1 MLISNLL
8 LRLLGAPDGRLQGGV
23 ARGRLGQR
31 LLAAVERGV
40 WVARVV
46 QVLARLVVGG
56 VEEVEPVLAVGVDHG
71 LVADVGVE
79 DGVVVPEVGAAMHKV
94 APEKQDAVCWQLQQL
109 PLIVDEHPKLGGPL
123 AGCDHCGVI
132 FSSA

>member
-1 MLISNLL
+1 MCYERYEIRGCMGLL
-8 LRLLGAPDGRLQGGV
+8 
-23 ARGRLGQR
+23 
-31 LLAAVERGV
+31 
-40 WVARVV
+40 

-79 DGVVVPEVGAAMHKV
+79 DGVAVPEVGAALHEV

-123 AGCDHCGVI
+123 AGCETTPEPEHMRRELSRGSKQRALTLSQNMQDRFGPSI
-132 FSSA
+132 